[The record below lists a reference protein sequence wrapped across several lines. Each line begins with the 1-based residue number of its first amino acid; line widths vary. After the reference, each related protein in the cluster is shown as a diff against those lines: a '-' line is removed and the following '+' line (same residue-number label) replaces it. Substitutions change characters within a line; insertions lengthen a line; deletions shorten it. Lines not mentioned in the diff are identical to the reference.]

1 MDFSKDELA
10 MVEDYW
16 INISQ
21 DADFISQETGINKK
35 RIVDIL
41 VELSEKSRIEDF
53 DLDEFQDVPRV
64 HKFTE
69 MKNSSSFRTFN
80 PKQALKNKLDVDD
93 YFDLDLDKM
102 SREKGD
108 KDYFFDFAR
117 IHRSWTEYPLSIYVI
132 DKRLLVLDGSEKII
146 GFNIRVRL
154 TNKIGKS
161 EFFRL
166 MMFYQ
171 RNGFVSFSR
180 NVEGITSNKLL
191 DLEEFY
197 SIIVEKQR
205 LFNLTSRVLDELV
218 PDDLWDV
225 LDRQN

>member
-1 MDFSKDELA
+1 MNFSDYELA
-10 MVEDYW
+10 NVEDYW
-16 INISQ
+16 INVSQ
-21 DADFISQETGINKK
+21 DADFISQETRISKK
-35 RIVDIL
+35 RIIDIL
-41 VELSEKSRIEDF
+41 VELSEKGRIEDF
-53 DLDEFQDVPRV
+53 DLDEFQEFPKV

-69 MKNSSSFRTFN
+69 MKNSASFKTFN
-80 PKQALKNKLDVDD
+80 PKQALRNKIDVDD

-108 KDYFFDFAR
+108 KDYFFGVTR
-117 IHRSWTEYPLSIYVI
+117 IGRSWTEYPLSIYVI
-132 DKRLLVLDGSEKII
+132 DKKLLVLDGSEKIV

-180 NVEGITSNKLL
+180 IVERVDSNQLL
-191 DLEEFY
+191 DIEEFY
-197 SIIVEKQR
+197 SIIDEKEK
-205 LFNLTSRVLDELV
+205 LFDLTSRVLDELI